1 MLHGTFVS
9 YPAVA
14 YCRLRCRLHVALH
27 VASFMLLQAELIEH
41 TSAVPKAELSEAANA
56 TPISAEVRHWADYT
70 QLATSTQHRTVA
82 GVRAGRQQLASLGGA
97 FNLLNLQ
104 DACNVAD
111 D

>member
-1 MLHGTFVS
+1 
-9 YPAVA
+9 
-14 YCRLRCRLHVALH
+14 
-27 VASFMLLQAELIEH
+27 MLLQAELIEH

-56 TPISAEVRHWADYT
+56 TPISAEVRHWADYI